1 MFGGG
6 NDGSRCSSCLENQL
20 LDCLRSREVW
30 DAAFVLRE
38 EKRSRALELLVL
50 LLVVDMANY
59 MRVSVSAGSSCVV

>member
-50 LLVVDMANY
+50 LLVVDMTLFQLQQV
-59 MRVSVSAGSSCVV
+59 RSVFRWF